1 MLDHV
6 FMDAIGALRRA
17 FDAALLERHT
27 QEERLQVDVLLGDL
41 NWETSYSLPGEGVP
55 PRVVAEVTLEWPTW
69 SQTAYR
75 SWIIGE
81 GFEEPPEIDVEIVLR
96 VQRLVGTPEPATVVG
111 ILPDEGPTL
120 GDEALQRSAP
130 TVEYQ
135 YDLELTPVEMAI
147 EVSYDCV
154 YTLSETALA
163 ENASLS
169 DDFGALGGWIASSL
183 VKLGDL
189 KLEFRPPEELA

>member
-6 FMDAIGALRRA
+6 FMDAIGALRQA

-41 NWETSYSLPGEGVP
+41 NWETSYSLPGEGTP

-135 YDLELTPVEMAI
+135 YDLELTPIEMAI
-147 EVSYDCV
+147 EVSYEGV
-154 YTLSETALA
+154 YTLSEAALA
-163 ENASLS
+163 EEASLS
-169 DDFGALGGWIASSL
+169 ADFGALGGWIASSL

>member
-75 SWIIGE
+75 SWTIGE
-81 GFEEPPEIDVEIVLR
+81 GFDEPPEIDVEIVLR

-120 GDEALQRSAP
+120 GDETLQRSAP

-135 YDLELTPVEMAI
+135 YDLELTPIEMAI
-147 EVSYDCV
+147 EVSYEGV
-154 YTLSETALA
+154 YMLSEAALA
-163 ENASLS
+163 DAASLAA
-169 DDFGALGGWIASSL
+169 DFGTLGGWIASSL

>member
-75 SWIIGE
+75 SWRIGE
-81 GFEEPPEIDVEIVLR
+81 GFDEPPEIDVEIVLR

-120 GDEALQRSAP
+120 GDETLQRSAP

-135 YDLELTPVEMAI
+135 YDLELTPIEMAI
-147 EVSYDCV
+147 EVSYEGV
-154 YTLSETALA
+154 YMLSEAALA
-163 ENASLS
+163 DAASLAA
-169 DDFGALGGWIASSL
+169 DFGTLGGWIASSL